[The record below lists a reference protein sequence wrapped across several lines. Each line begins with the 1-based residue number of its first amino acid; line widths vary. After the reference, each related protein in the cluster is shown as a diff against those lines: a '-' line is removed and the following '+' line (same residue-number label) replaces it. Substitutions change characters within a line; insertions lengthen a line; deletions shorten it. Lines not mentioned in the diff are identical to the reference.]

1 MNKKKLVYHKNN
13 IEQAEIEVERLLPT
27 HSRALVAILKVLLWS
42 VGFILDEMEKGRS
55 NGK

>member
-27 HSRALVAILKVLLWS
+27 HSRALVAILKALLWS
-42 VGFILDEMEKGRS
+42 VGFILDEMEKGR
-55 NGK
+55 NNDK